1 MATGIGDILRNAR
14 REQGATLADAAAQTR
29 VRETYLAA
37 LEEEEF
43 AALGGDV
50 YVKGFLR
57 SYAKYLGLDPEP
69 LLTAYRREHEGADE
83 PAPVAAA
90 PVAPVQSERQPGI
103 MVVAGVAAVLLLLLA
118 VIGIAGRDDPA
129 VPEDQAVAPAPVT
142 TTAPPTT
149 EPAEPDVDPEPETE
163 PEAEPVEGVEV
174 VVTVTG
180 SAAWMRV
187 EVDGQNVFEGE
198 ESNGFTQTFQGDE
211 EVTLRIGDPAAVSI
225 VFNGEDQGELGSPG
239 QPVNLTYQ
247 AEATA

>member
-69 LLTAYRREHEGADE
+69 LLTAYRRENEGADE

-90 PVAPVQSERQPGI
+90 PVAPVQRERQPGI

-118 VIGIAGRDDPA
+118 VIGIAGRDDA
-129 VPEDQAVAPAPVT
+129 TPEDEAVAPAPVV
-142 TTAPPTT
+142 TTAPETT
-149 EPAEPDVDPEPETE
+149 PPVEPDPEPEDE
-163 PEAEPVEGVEV
+163 PEPEPEPVEGVEV

-180 SAAWMRV
+180 SASWMRV
-187 EVDGQNVFEGE
+187 VVDGENVFEGQ
-198 ESNGFTQTFQGDE
+198 ESNGFSQTFQGDE
-211 EVTLRIGDPAAVSI
+211 EVTLRIGDPGAVSI
-225 VFNGEDQGELGSPG
+225 VVNGEDQGEVGAPG